1 MSLTIEDRERLIQAF
16 NQLTQK
22 IPGMFKPMI
31 LRQSLPQYLAALPE
45 EFKDYTLRELADT
58 LNEAWSND
66 EISW

>member
-1 MSLTIEDRERLIQAF
+1 MALSPTDREKLIQAF
-16 NQLTQK
+16 NQLTAK

-58 LNEAWSND
+58 LNDAWNNK